1 MQLNFACTQCGRCC
15 QGHRVPLGLH
25 EAMAWLRR
33 GGDVHLLCDAVVW
46 PAEPPA
52 GDALAAY
59 RRQRSF
65 AAASAAMAVRVGV
78 ILAASF
84 PGRCPKLRMEGS
96 LLPGLSDCAVM
107 DDQRCAI
114 YAERPL
120 VCRIYPASIN
130 PFEPLGT
137 ESKACPPEAWDARGP
152 AFVRAGRLVDEA
164 THALIEQARHLA
176 MHEMPAKQR
185 LCDTL
190 GIRVAAMANE
200 GFAVHQPPRAALLV
214 ALEESCAATAAQA
227 EPVVPALPGDWC
239 LLSARAATLEILAE
253 IDAHALHAGQAG
265 RLGVEY
271 LDLQAPDGA
280 AG

>member
-15 QGHRVPLGLH
+15 QGHRVPLSVH

-59 RRQRSF
+59 RRERSF

-84 PGRCPKLRMEGS
+84 PGRCPNL
-96 LLPGLSDCAVM
+96 M

-164 THALIEQARHLA
+164 THALIDQARHLA
-176 MHEMPAKQR
+176 MQEIPAKQR
-185 LCDTL
+185 LCDAL

-200 GFAVHQPPRAALLV
+200 GFAVHRPPRAALLA
-214 ALEESCAATAAQA
+214 ALEASCAAMATQA
-227 EPVVPALPGDWC
+227 DPVVPVPALPGDWC

-253 IDAHALHAGQAG
+253 IDAYALDACQAGQ
-265 RLGVEY
+265 LGVEY
-271 LDLQAPDGA
+271 LDLQPPDGA

>member
-1 MQLNFACTQCGRCC
+1 
-15 QGHRVPLGLH
+15 
-25 EAMAWLRR
+25 MAWLRR

-59 RRQRSF
+59 RRERSF

-84 PGRCPKLRMEGS
+84 PGRCPNL
-96 LLPGLSDCAVM
+96 M

-137 ESKACPPEAWDARGP
+137 ESKACPPEAWHARGP
-152 AFVRAGRLVDEA
+152 AFVRASRLVDEA

-185 LCDTL
+185 LCDAL

-200 GFAVHQPPRAALLV
+200 GFAVHRPPRAAMLA
-214 ALEESCAATAAQA
+214 ALEAACAAMATQA
-227 EPVVPALPGDWC
+227 DPVVPVPALPGNWC

-265 RLGVEY
+265 QLGVEY
-271 LDLQAPDGA
+271 LGLQAPDGA